1 MPTAFRLPNDHLTR
15 ILLQSDVGRDSL
27 LEFLCTDSI
36 YSFKDDFDKDDLSD
50 YWGVAHGEIGSP
62 TDGVTDFHFVDDA
75 INGFIEGDPGEV
87 DDADI
92 RLFSKHALWSPARRC
107 VVQTSFDISSLT
119 SAKFEFGFAHPSVEL
134 DSPTLSGVVLVKATP
149 TANELTGTFAVAV
162 FDTDDDTN
170 CDLTTQTAGTVASV
184 AQTGAPTLSVPGPIS
199 IMVAMTE
206 GGGVRYWINGVPAG
220 FVQTAP
226 RTVDETFGV
235 LGGEAAD
242 HGTGA
247 NMHLWFMVQN
257 RASGVAHSTR
267 LDYMQAWQEREI
279 V

>member
-15 ILLQSDVGRDSL
+15 KLLQKDVEPL

-62 TDGVTDFHFVDDA
+62 VDDITDFHFVEDA
-75 INGFIEGDPGEV
+75 INGFIEGDPGGV
-87 DDADI
+87 DDSDI

-107 VVQTSFDISSLT
+107 VAQTSFDIASLT
-119 SAKFEFGFAHPSVEL
+119 SAKFEFGFVHPAIEL
-134 DSPTLSGVVLVKATP
+134 DSATLSGVVLVKATP
-149 TANELTGTFAVAV
+149 TANDLVGSFAVAV

-170 CDLTTQTAGTVASV
+170 CDLTTQTAGTVAAV
-184 AQTGAPTLSVPGPIS
+184 AQSGAPTLSVPGPIS

-226 RTVDETFGV
+226 RTVSATFGD
-235 LGGEAAD
+235 GATTEAAD
-242 HGTGA
+242 HGEGA
-247 NMHLWFMVQN
+247 NMHLWFMVQD
-257 RASGVAHSTR
+257 RASDVTHNTR
-267 LDYMQAWQEREI
+267 LDYVQAWQERRA